1 MWAILVKGG
10 PVMIPLAILSIMA
23 LAVVIEK
30 LVSLRAPNVLQ
41 REIVS
46 CVESVRTPADIP
58 MAIKI
63 CERYDTPF
71 ANIIRTGLETAGSPL
86 IVIRQAMED
95 VGRREVAR
103 LSRFMVV
110 LETAAAAGPLLGLL
124 GTVFGMIQVFSVI
137 SIAGVGHAGLL
148 SGGIAQALITTAAG
162 LVIGVPALIAF
173 NFFDARVDSFANK
186 IDEYSHHLMKNLS
199 EMNQT
204 QAATSAASK
213 VGGTS
218 DAA

>member
-10 PVMIPLAILSIMA
+10 PVMIPLAILSVMG

-30 LVSLRAPNVLQ
+30 FFSLRAQNVLQ
-41 REIVS
+41 REIIS
-46 CVESVRTPADIP
+46 CVESVKTPADIP

-63 CERYDTPF
+63 CQRHDTPF
-71 ANIIRTGLETAGSPL
+71 ANIICTGLETAGSPL

-95 VGRREVAR
+95 VGRREIAR

-110 LETAAAAGPLLGLL
+110 LETVAAAGPLLGLL
-124 GTVFGMIQVFSVI
+124 GTVFGMIKVFSVI

-148 SGGIAQALITTAAG
+148 AGGIAEALITTAAG
-162 LVIGVPALIAF
+162 LTIGVPALIAF
-173 NFFDARVDSFANK
+173 NFFDARVDGFANK
-186 IDEYSHHLMKNLS
+186 IDEYAHLLMKNLAD
-199 EMNQT
+199 MNEARGAT
-204 QAATSAASK
+204 AAVSQA
-213 VGGTS
+213 GGKS